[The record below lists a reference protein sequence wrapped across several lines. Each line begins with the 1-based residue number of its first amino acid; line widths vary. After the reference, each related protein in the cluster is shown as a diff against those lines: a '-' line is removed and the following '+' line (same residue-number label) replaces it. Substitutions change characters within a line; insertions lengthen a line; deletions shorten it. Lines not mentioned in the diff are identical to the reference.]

1 MAGIASALM
10 SAVLGWQG
18 YRIAA
23 AVFAVLAALSM
34 AVVLVRGLADHI
46 SPF

>member
-1 MAGIASALM
+1 MAGIASALV

-23 AVFAVLAALSM
+23 VIFAVLAALAM
-34 AVVLVRGLADHI
+34 AAVLVRGLAEHI

>member
-1 MAGIASALM
+1 MAGIASALV
-10 SAVLGWQG
+10 SAVLGWRG

-23 AVFAVLAALSM
+23 VIFAILAALGM